1 MLSQTLPNEM
11 VVPTTSIFMPQRV
24 KYSKWINIITFSLVF
39 KTYFFLLSRSVY
51 VKLVEDARNSRLD
64 ELNRIKNSSDSAE
77 SSRSDVNFIRLLS
90 DMKLHNI

>member
-1 MLSQTLPNEM
+1 MKWLFQQQAYLCRKES
-11 VVPTTSIFMPQRV
+11 SIRN
-24 KYSKWINIITFSLVF
+24 KLILLLLVLF
-39 KTYFFLLSRSVY
+39 LRHIFFLLSRSVY

-64 ELNRIKNSSDSAE
+64 ELNRIKNNSDSAE